1 MSKRTG
7 CQSFRPAYHN
17 TTCTPPLEL
26 CLQSLNPLQN
36 AQGNRK
42 DTDLWRTYW
51 AKTNK
56 PKKKK
61 GSTIEDWTEIWF
73 LRMRNGLLIPIL
85 SYFPSSFSFFFFLFQ
100 CSLVFFRLF
109 SMCLVLGAILKIQ
122 RKYAAKFLHNVFRA
136 PSLSLRPKHFPIST
150 HCCGFPC
157 EASYFFLRQQLLLA

>member
-61 GSTIEDWTEIWF
+61 KEKKGKIGKPNPRQKPCPKMRALPGRRTMPNLIVLINLAPSINGTMDPTIF
-73 LRMRNGLLIPIL
+73 LHFPRGWAKNGPA
-85 SYFPSSFSFFFFLFQ
+85 
-100 CSLVFFRLF
+100 CRLVFGSLITFRA
-109 SMCLVLGAILKIQ
+109 C
-122 RKYAAKFLHNVFRA
+122 KYAM
-136 PSLSLRPKHFPIST
+136 
-150 HCCGFPC
+150 HCMRIVGG
-157 EASYFFLRQQLLLA
+157 

>member
-1 MSKRTG
+1 MAITTANGQRHLYSHPKGGQKKCNKKVGIAIWPRVPKAPSLLRERKRDN
-7 CQSFRPAYHN
+7 Q
-17 TTCTPPLEL
+17 
-26 CLQSLNPLQN
+26 QN
-36 AQGNRK
+36 
-42 DTDLWRTYW
+42 
-51 AKTNK
+51 
-56 PKKKK
+56 KKKK

-85 SYFPSSFSFFFFLFQ
+85 SYFPSSFSSLFFCSNARWFF
-100 CSLVFFRLF
+100 SRLF

>member
-42 DTDLWRTYW
+42 DTDLWRTQW

-61 GSTIEDWTEIWF
+61 EKRENWKAKPPPKAVPKNASIA
-73 LRMRNGLLIPIL
+73 RPQN
-85 SYFPSSFSFFFFLFQ
+85 
-100 CSLVFFRLF
+100 
-109 SMCLVLGAILKIQ
+109 
-122 RKYAAKFLHNVFRA
+122 YAELNRFN
-136 PSLSLRPKHFPIST
+136 
-150 HCCGFPC
+150 
-157 EASYFFLRQQLLLA
+157 